1 MEGDVY
7 AEIKKWEGG
16 LMPQSGNGINLFN
29 GKNMN
34 GWLAR
39 GGAPE
44 HEWGAAGDVALNPD
58 DAKLLEVSAGEG
70 IFYNGAT
77 GRTADIYTEAVY
89 GDCELHVE
97 FMVPQGSN
105 SGVYLMGRYEIQ
117 ILDSWGETDLKYGS
131 CGGVY
136 CRWIDN
142 QPVDGTPPRVNASR
156 PPGEWQ
162 RYEITFRAPR
172 FDADGRKTANAAFV
186 KMLWNGQLVHED
198 VEVVGCTRGAMLE
211 DEGSTGPVLLQGDH
225 GPVAFRNLVVKPL

>member
-1 MEGDVY
+1 MS
-7 AEIKKWEGG
+7 
-16 LMPQSGNGINLFN
+16 QSESGINLFN
-29 GKNMN
+29 GKNMD

-39 GGAPE
+39 GGAPQ
-44 HEWGAAGDVALNPD
+44 HEWDAAGSVALNPND
-58 DAKLLEVSAGEG
+58 TKLLTTTTGEG

-77 GRTADIYTEAVY
+77 GRTADIYTESEH

-117 ILDSWGETDLKYGS
+117 ILDSWGETELHYGS

-142 QPVDGTPPRVNASR
+142 KPVDGVPPRVNASK

-162 RYEITFRAPR
+162 TYDISFRAPK
-172 FDADGRKTANAAFV
+172 FDSNGNKIANATFAKIV
-186 KMLWNGQLVHED
+186 WNGQVVHED
-198 VEVVGCTRGAMLE
+198 VEVVGCTRGAMF
-211 DEGSTGPVLLQGDH
+211 EGEAATGPLLLQGDH
-225 GPVAFRNLVVKPL
+225 GPVAYRNVFLIGLTDSS